1 MVAFALAFSRVDV
14 TELIDPVVELL
25 IDCASNNKLF
35 ICSSLSFIT
44 LSNHSL
50 RLAAVSS
57 NCFRSSIISLDFT
70 LAVNSCTDKS
80 VNR

>member
-1 MVAFALAFSRVDV
+1 MAFSRVDV

-25 IDCASNNKLF
+25 IDCASHNKLF

-44 LSNHSL
+44 LSKISL
-50 RLAAVSS
+50 HLAAVSS
-57 NCFRSSIISLDFT
+57 NSFRSSIILLDFT
-70 LAVNSCTDKS
+70 LAVNYCTDKS